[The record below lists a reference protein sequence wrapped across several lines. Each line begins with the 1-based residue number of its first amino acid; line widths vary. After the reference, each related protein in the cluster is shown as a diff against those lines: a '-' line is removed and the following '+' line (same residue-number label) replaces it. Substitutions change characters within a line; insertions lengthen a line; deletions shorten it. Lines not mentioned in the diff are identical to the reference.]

1 MWLVI
6 VHAENAVER
15 ITVELENQAPC
26 DLFSMHELIMSKLN
40 EVAGEL
46 TPITE
51 GGFHI
56 YQKKATDVQIR

>member
-6 VHAENAVER
+6 VHAENATER
-15 ITVELENQAPC
+15 VAVELENQAPC

-46 TPITE
+46 SPITE

-56 YQKKATDVQIR
+56 YQKKVPNVPIR